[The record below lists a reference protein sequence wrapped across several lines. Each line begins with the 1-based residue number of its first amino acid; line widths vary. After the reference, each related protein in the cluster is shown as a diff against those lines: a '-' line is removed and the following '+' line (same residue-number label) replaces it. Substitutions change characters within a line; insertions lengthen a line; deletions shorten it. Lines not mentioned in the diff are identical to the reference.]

1 MKNKRIYI
9 PLLVVFIM
17 AISGCF
23 KDDVDVDVNKLLTI
37 DVPGKLVSPIIT
49 LDLKAEELFERL
61 SDSIKDYMEI
71 EEDGLICIKYKD
83 SIISVWDEIVEL
95 EEVNLP
101 FNYPV
106 DDIDFLK
113 STNANVSEEER
124 IVINTSKDQ
133 RLDSMII
140 QSSTLTLDVNFPSGL
155 TGNAEVTFPEL
166 TKGGVPLAFTYD
178 VTQAAEPKSEDLS
191 GYRLEFK
198 HAPDSSYF
206 SMIITSDNIDIEDPL
221 NPPAVD
227 AEISANL
234 VLTSLVPEIVYGFFG
249 QDTVMN
255 KEETFEFNFYDDLD
269 VQGMIEFYDIQMKVE
284 FDNYFGLPYNGTLDN
299 AIVSNSTTGE
309 SLNVNFL
316 DDNTL
321 FVEAAAYSS
330 EIVPT
335 FNSFDINRDNSNI
348 IDAVNMYPNKLEYK
362 MLVQVN
368 PNDANALNFVTQKN
382 QVAGNIYTVIPLWL
396 RTAAYTRTDT
406 IHDFTLF
413 SEFEDGE
420 SFELNNGTLVIW
432 FSNYFPFELDMQ
444 IYFADENYNI
454 VDSVFDSGTEFLT
467 TGTLDDNDIVVSPG
481 ESFSQIVLTKEE
493 IDFYKANDVTT
504 MLLSS
509 KVATANEGA
518 DFVKLIDSYGLKF
531 KIAVAGEGHIYEEL
545 SSKK

>member
-1 MKNKRIYI
+1 MIMKNKRIYL

-23 KDDVDVDVNKLLTI
+23 KDDVDLDMKKLTELGPVEFTAPIVN
-37 DVPGKLVSPIIT
+37 VSF
-49 LDLKAEELFERL
+49 KAEDLLERL
-61 SDSIKDYMEI
+61 SDSVKNYMEI

-124 IVINTSKDQ
+124 IVINTSKEQ
-133 RLDSMII
+133 RLDSMLI
-140 QSSTLTLDVNFPSGL
+140 QSSTLTLDVNFPGGL

-191 GYRLEFK
+191 GYRLDFK

-206 SMIITSDNIDIEDPL
+206 TMIITSDNINIEDPL
-221 NPPAVD
+221 NPPAAD

-234 VLTSLVPEIVYGFFG
+234 TLTSLVPEIVYGFFG
-249 QDTVMN
+249 QDTVMK
-255 KEETFEFNFYDDLD
+255 KEETFTYSFYDDLD

-309 SLNVNFL
+309 SLSVNFL

-382 QVAGNIYTVIPLWL
+382 QVAGNIYTIIPLWL

-406 IHDFTLF
+406 IQNFEVF
-413 SEFEDGE
+413 SDL
-420 SFELNNGTLVIW
+420 SDDDIQYLDSVKLALW
-432 FSNYFPFELDMQ
+432 FSNYFPFELDAQ
-444 IYFADENYNI
+444 LYFVDENYNI
-454 VDSVFDSGTEFLT
+454 VDSAFQDEEFLNS
-467 TGTLDDNDIVVSPG
+467 GELNDQDIVVDPG
-481 ESFSQIVLTKEE
+481 ETLNLIKLSKGDVELYKEQNVSHLIFSSRT
-493 IDFYKANDVTT
+493 
-504 MLLSS
+504 S
-509 KVATANEGA
+509 TANNGA
-518 DFVKLIDSYGLKF
+518 DFVKLIDSYGIDF
-531 KIAVAGEGHIYEEL
+531 KVAVEVIGELTDE
-545 SSKK
+545 